1 MLVKDFMTSTIVT
14 ADEKTPVVEAAR
26 MMAAEEIGSLF
37 VTHKDV
43 MVGVV
48 TEKDIIGAQLLSEE
62 SYRAL
67 TLRDIMSSPVV
78 SVQPDVDL
86 WTVIKLMDQT
96 GKHHLPVVSETSAI
110 GVVSATDLIRVLA
123 TMKLIADGAED

>member
-14 ADEKTPVVEAAR
+14 ADEETPIVEAAR

-37 VTHKDV
+37 VTHNDV

-48 TEKDIIGAQLLSEE
+48 TEKDIIGAQLLSEK
-62 SYRAL
+62 SYHTL

-78 SVQPDVDL
+78 SVHPDVDL
-86 WTVIKLMDQT
+86 WGVIKLMDQT